1 MTAGAGCAGTGQ
13 VALEHGEAV
22 GYCPE
27 CGRLVVTDDD
37 GSCWAHDLELLDLVA
52 LGRFGGG
59 LLDDP
64 HPASTPPAGV
74 VSHDVGAH
82 R

>member
-1 MTAGAGCAGTGQ
+1 MTAGAGCPGTGQ
-13 VALEHGEAV
+13 AALEHGETL

-27 CGRLVVTDDD
+27 CGRLVVTDGD
-37 GSCWAHDLELLDLVA
+37 GTCWFHELDLLDLVA

-59 LLDDP
+59 LLDDS
-64 HPASTPPAGV
+64 HPASAPEAGV
-74 VSHDVGAH
+74 VSHDVGAL